1 MQRAVKLLL
10 AGSIVAALLFVGL
23 GCKKKKQEQK
33 PSQVLPPTAVR
44 LA

>member
-23 GCKKKKQEQK
+23 GCKKKQEQK
-33 PSQVLPPTAVR
+33 TSQVLPPTAVR